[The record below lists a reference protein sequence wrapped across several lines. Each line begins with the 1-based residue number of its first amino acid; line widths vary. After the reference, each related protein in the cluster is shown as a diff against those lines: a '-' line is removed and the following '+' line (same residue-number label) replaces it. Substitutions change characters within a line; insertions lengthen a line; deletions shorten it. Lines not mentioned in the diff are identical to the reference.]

1 MQEELALLFFLLL
14 AAVVATFFIQ
24 HYKLTWLPPSA
35 AAMSLG
41 IIGGGIAWLMGKH
54 WRKLTVHHF
63 MSGDMPAHCPC
74 PCDEQQRELTNISW
88 RAGFSGTLKFSP
100 EAFFY
105 GLLPPIVFAAG
116 MRSGNAVLSS
126 ESLSTNRKHLSI

>member
-41 IIGGGIAWLMGKH
+41 ILGGGIAWLMGK
-54 WRKLTVHHF
+54 R
-63 MSGDMPAHCPC
+63 
-74 PCDEQQRELTNISW
+74 
-88 RAGFSGTLKFSP
+88 
-100 EAFFY
+100 
-105 GLLPPIVFAAG
+105 
-116 MRSGNAVLSS
+116 
-126 ESLSTNRKHLSI
+126 